1 MSPHNMPKPSAAHLA
16 GLEYAYRLWLEVEQ
30 NNDES
35 TDEKGADWLSFSEQI
50 ELAIRQARNDSRGSQ
65 A

>member
-1 MSPHNMPKPSAAHLA
+1 MTPHNMPKPNPAQLA

-35 TDEKGADWLSFSEQI
+35 TDEDGADWLSFSEQI
-50 ELAIRQARNDSRGSQ
+50 EMAISQARKAARGEQ
-65 A
+65 P